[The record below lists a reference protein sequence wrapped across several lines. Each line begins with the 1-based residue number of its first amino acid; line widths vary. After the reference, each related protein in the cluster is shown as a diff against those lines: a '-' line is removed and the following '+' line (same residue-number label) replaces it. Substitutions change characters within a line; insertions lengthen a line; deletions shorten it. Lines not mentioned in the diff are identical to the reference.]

1 MKILL
6 IISSFNSL
14 SQSVYCKLKE
24 LEHKVFIKFAI
35 SKELMIEAVNE
46 INPDIVFSPFLKQ
59 FIPNEIF
66 ENYPTFVLHP
76 GIIGDRGHHSLDNA
90 INDELKEWGVVI
102 LRANEVL
109 DGGDIYA
116 KVTFPMRKTT
126 KASLYRNEV
135 TTATLKAMQE
145 FLQNYQDKNFMP
157 IKQILN
163 PIHKNLTQHDRRI
176 DWEKDNTEQIL
187 KKINMSDSNPGVL
200 DEILEVKCYLFS
212 AFIED
217 TLRGKPKEI
226 LAKRDGAICLGT
238 IDGSIWISQIQELGS
253 FKLPATY
260 VLKDKIKG
268 VEEKRIPLVIEDDR
282 KSFYELRV
290 NKKDEVAYLYFNF
303 HNGAMTSAQCI
314 KLKYAIEYLKQE
326 CKVLVLMGG
335 DDFFSN
341 GIHLN
346 ILEDSKKQGEDG
358 WSNINAMN
366 EAVKALL
373 ECDEIITV
381 ASFSK
386 NSGAGG
392 VFLGLAC
399 DFAISK
405 EGVIFNPHYKTMG
418 LSGSEYH
425 TYSLP
430 KRVGNQKAK
439 ELLQNCL
446 PINANYAKKINMIDE
461 VFSCDE
467 YESKLEEF
475 CQNLLNDDFYEDFI
489 DKKIDDLEEN
499 YSYMQECKEKELQI
513 MYDEFWDESSSFHSL
528 RYDFV
533 HKVKPLNT
541 PKRLKDINCMNI
553 Q

>member
-14 SQSVYCKLKE
+14 SQSVYCKLQE

-35 SKELMIEAVNE
+35 SKELMIEAVEE
-46 INPDIVFSPFLKQ
+46 INPDIVFCPFLKQ
-59 FIPNEIF
+59 FIPSEIF

-76 GIIGDRGHHSLDNA
+76 GIIGDRGHNSLDNA
-90 INDELKEWGVVI
+90 INDEVKQWGVVI
-102 LRANEVL
+102 LKANEVL

-116 KVTFPMRKTT
+116 QSNFIMREESS
-126 KASLYRNEV
+126 KASIYRNEV
-135 TTATLKAMQE
+135 TQATLKALKQ
-145 FLQNYQDKNFMP
+145 FLQNYQNKDFIP
-157 IKQILN
+157 TKQILN
-163 PIHKNLTQHDRRI
+163 PIHKNLSQENRKI
-176 DWEKDNTEQIL
+176 NWQKDNTKQIL
-187 KKINMSDSNPGVL
+187 KKINMSDSTPGVK
-200 DEILEVKCYLFS
+200 DEILGVECYLFS

-217 TLRGKPKEI
+217 TLRGETKEI
-226 LAKRDGAICLGT
+226 LAKRDGAICIGT
-238 IDGSIWISQIQELGS
+238 IDGAIWISQIQELDS

-268 VEEKRIPLVIEDDR
+268 IEEKRIPLVIEDER

-290 NKKDEVAYLYFNF
+290 QRKDEIAYLYFNF
-303 HNGAMTSAQCI
+303 HNGAMTSTQCI
-314 KLKYAIEYLKQE
+314 KLKYAIEYLKEE
-326 CKVLVLMGG
+326 CKVLVLMGA

-366 EAVKALL
+366 EAVKAVLL
-373 ECDEIITV
+373 CDEIITV
-381 ASFSK
+381 ASFNK

-399 DFAISK
+399 DYAISS
-405 EGVIFNPHYKTMG
+405 ENTIFNPHYKTLG

-425 TYSLP
+425 TFILP
-430 KRVGNQKAK
+430 KRVGQTKSK
-439 ELLQNCL
+439 ELLENCL

-461 VFSCDE
+461 VYPFEDYQE
-467 YESKLEEF
+467 KLEIF
-475 CQNLLNDDFYEDFI
+475 CENLLKNEDTFEEFI
-489 DKKIDDLEEN
+489 DRKKDFLEQELPL
-499 YSYMQECKEKELQI
+499 MEECKEKELQI
-513 MYDEFWDESSSFHSL
+513 MYDEFWQKSSSFHTL

-533 HKVKPLNT
+533 HKIKPKNT
-541 PKRLKDINCMNI
+541 PKRLKDINA
-553 Q
+553 

>member
-14 SQSVYCKLKE
+14 SQSVYCKLQE

-35 SKELMIEAVNE
+35 SKELMIEVVQE
-46 INPDIVFSPFLKQ
+46 INPDIVFCPFLKQ

-76 GIIGDRGHHSLDNA
+76 GIIGDRGHNSLDNA
-90 INDELKEWGVVI
+90 INDEVKQWGVVI
-102 LRANEVL
+102 LKANEVL

-116 KVTFPMRKTT
+116 QSNFIMREESS
-126 KASLYRNEV
+126 KASIYRNEV
-135 TTATLKAMQE
+135 TQSTLKALEQ
-145 FLQNYQDKNFMP
+145 FLQNYQNKDFIP
-157 IKQILN
+157 TKQILN
-163 PIHKNLTQHDRRI
+163 PIHKNLSQENRKI
-176 DWEKDNTEQIL
+176 NWQKDNTKQIL
-187 KKINMSDSNPGVL
+187 KKINMSDSTPGVK
-200 DEILEVKCYLFS
+200 DEILGVECYLFS

-217 TLRGKPKEI
+217 TLRGKTKEI
-226 LAKRDGAICLGT
+226 LAKRDGAICIGT
-238 IDGSIWISQIQELGS
+238 IDGAIWISQIQELGS

-268 VEEKRIPLVIEDDR
+268 IEEKRIPLVIEDER

-290 NKKDEVAYLYFNF
+290 QRKDEIAYLYFNF
-303 HNGAMTSAQCI
+303 HNGAMTSTQCI
-314 KLKYAIEYLKQE
+314 KLKYAIEYLKEE
-326 CKVLVLMGG
+326 CKVLVLMGA

-366 EAVKALL
+366 EAVKAVLL
-373 ECDEIITV
+373 CDEIITV
-381 ASFSK
+381 ASFNK

-399 DFAISK
+399 DYAISS
-405 EGVIFNPHYKTMG
+405 ENTIFNPHYKTLG

-425 TYSLP
+425 TFILP
-430 KRVGNQKAK
+430 KRVGQTKSK
-439 ELLQNCL
+439 ELLENCL

-461 VFSCDE
+461 VYPFEDYQE
-467 YESKLEEF
+467 KLEIF
-475 CQNLLNDDFYEDFI
+475 CENLLKNEDTFEEFI
-489 DKKIDDLEEN
+489 DRKKDFLEQELPL
-499 YSYMQECKEKELQI
+499 MEECKEKELQI
-513 MYDEFWDESSSFHSL
+513 MYDEFWQKSSSFHTL

-533 HKVKPLNT
+533 HKIKPKNT
-541 PKRLKDINCMNI
+541 PKRLKDINA
-553 Q
+553 

>member
-14 SQSVYCKLKE
+14 SQSVYCKLQE

-35 SKELMIEAVNE
+35 SKELMIEAVQE
-46 INPDIVFSPFLKQ
+46 INPDIIFCPFLKQ

-76 GIIGDRGHHSLDNA
+76 GIIGDRGHNSLDNA
-90 INDELKEWGVVI
+90 INDEVKQWGVVI
-102 LRANEVL
+102 LKANEIL

-116 KVTFPMRKTT
+116 QSNFIMREESS
-126 KASLYRNEV
+126 KASIYRNEV
-135 TTATLKAMQE
+135 TQATLKALKQ
-145 FLQNYQDKNFMP
+145 FLQNYQNKDFIP
-157 IKQILN
+157 TKQILN
-163 PIHKNLTQHDRRI
+163 PIHKNLSQENRKI
-176 DWEKDNTEQIL
+176 NWQKDNTKQIL
-187 KKINMSDSNPGVL
+187 KKINMSDSTPGVK
-200 DEILEVKCYLFS
+200 DEILGVECYLFS
-212 AFIED
+212 AFVED
-217 TLRGKPKEI
+217 TLRGETKEI
-226 LAKRDGAICLGT
+226 LAKRDGAICIGT
-238 IDGSIWISQIQELGS
+238 IDGAIWVSQIQELGS

-268 VEEKRIPLVIEDDR
+268 IEEKRIPLVIEDER

-290 NKKDEVAYLYFNF
+290 QRKDEIAYLYFNF
-303 HNGAMTSAQCI
+303 HNGAMTSTQCI
-314 KLKYAIEYLKQE
+314 KLKYAIEYLKEE
-326 CKVLVLMGG
+326 CKVLVLMGA

-366 EAVKALL
+366 EAVKAVLL
-373 ECDEIITV
+373 CDEIITV
-381 ASFSK
+381 ASFNK

-399 DFAISK
+399 DYAISS
-405 EGVIFNPHYKTMG
+405 ENTIFNPHYKTLG

-425 TYSLP
+425 TFILP
-430 KRVGNQKAK
+430 KRVGQTKSK
-439 ELLQNCL
+439 ELLENCL

-461 VFSCDE
+461 VYPFEDYQE
-467 YESKLEEF
+467 KLEIF
-475 CQNLLNDDFYEDFI
+475 CENLLKNEDTFEEFI
-489 DKKIDDLEEN
+489 DRKKDFLEQELPL
-499 YSYMQECKEKELQI
+499 MEECKEKELQI
-513 MYDEFWDESSSFHSL
+513 MYDEFWQKSSSFHTL

-533 HKVKPLNT
+533 HKIKPKNT
-541 PKRLKDINCMNI
+541 PKRLKDINA
-553 Q
+553 

>member
-14 SQSVYCKLKE
+14 SQSVYCKLQE

-35 SKELMIEAVNE
+35 SKELMIEVVQE
-46 INPDIVFSPFLKQ
+46 INPDIVFCPFLKQ

-76 GIIGDRGHHSLDNA
+76 GIIGDRGHNSLDNA
-90 INDELKEWGVVI
+90 INDEVKQWGVVI
-102 LRANEVL
+102 LKANEVL

-116 KVTFPMRKTT
+116 QSNFIMREESN
-126 KASLYRNEV
+126 KASIYRNEV
-135 TTATLKAMQE
+135 TQSTLKALEQ
-145 FLQNYQDKNFMP
+145 FLQNYQNKDFIP
-157 IKQILN
+157 TKQILN
-163 PIHKNLTQHDRRI
+163 PIHKNLSQENRKI
-176 DWEKDNTEQIL
+176 NWQKDNTKQIL
-187 KKINMSDSNPGVL
+187 KKINMSDSTPGVK
-200 DEILEVKCYLFS
+200 DEILGVECYLFS

-217 TLRGKPKEI
+217 TLRGETKEI
-226 LAKRDGAICLGT
+226 LAKRDGAICIGT
-238 IDGSIWISQIQELGS
+238 IDGAIWISQIQELDS

-268 VEEKRIPLVIEDDR
+268 IEEKRIPLVIEDER

-290 NKKDEVAYLYFNF
+290 QRKDEIAYLYFNF
-303 HNGAMTSAQCI
+303 HNGAMTSTQCI
-314 KLKYAIEYLKQE
+314 KLKYAIEYLKEE
-326 CKVLVLMGG
+326 CKVLVLMGA

-366 EAVKALL
+366 EAVKAVLL
-373 ECDEIITV
+373 CDEIITV
-381 ASFSK
+381 ASFNK

-399 DFAISK
+399 DYAISS
-405 EGVIFNPHYKTMG
+405 ENTIFNPHYKTLG

-425 TYSLP
+425 TFILP
-430 KRVGNQKAK
+430 KRVGQTKSK
-439 ELLQNCL
+439 ELLENCL

-461 VFSCDE
+461 VYPFEDYQE
-467 YESKLEEF
+467 KLEIF
-475 CQNLLNDDFYEDFI
+475 CENLLKNEDTFEEFI
-489 DKKIDDLEEN
+489 DRKKDFLEQELPL
-499 YSYMQECKEKELQI
+499 MEECKEKELQI
-513 MYDEFWDESSSFHSL
+513 MYDEFWQKSSSFHTL

-533 HKVKPLNT
+533 HKIKPKNT
-541 PKRLKDINCMNI
+541 PKRLKDINA
-553 Q
+553 